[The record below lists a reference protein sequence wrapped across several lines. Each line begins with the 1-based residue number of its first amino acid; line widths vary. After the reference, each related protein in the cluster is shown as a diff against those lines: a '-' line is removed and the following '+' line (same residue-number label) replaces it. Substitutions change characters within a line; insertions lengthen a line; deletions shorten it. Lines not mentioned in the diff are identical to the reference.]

1 MELLNN
7 PWVVGVAGGVLSGF
21 IVAWISRFLFSKKDN
36 REYIQ
41 RVSAANREVI
51 YSIRPGIS
59 EGITPEKEVVDVL
72 ISATARK
79 YGVDKKDVFG
89 PKEIGQELLK
99 EVMDSSFISAKT
111 KEQYCERLT
120 VLQRGGATNEDDSV
134 HSSQA
139 VLSGSIEKFRA
150 RSITVTSLMMGI
162 LASTMTLVTTF
173 VKKGRDNNPLF
184 GSNVF
189 LISPDA
195 QPPVA

>member
-1 MELLNN
+1 M
-7 PWVVGVAGGVLSGF
+7 
-21 IVAWISRFLFSKKDN
+21 
-36 REYIQ
+36 
-41 RVSAANREVI
+41 
-51 YSIRPGIS
+51 
-59 EGITPEKEVVDVL
+59 VDVL

-173 VKKGRDNNPLF
+173 VNKGRDNNPLF

-189 LISPDA
+189 EILLPTAAAVFVMLMLFFVMYVQRDLINKRKELTK
-195 QPPVA
+195 VANGMNARIISDKDDSV